1 MKTSPAVGTSLPSK
15 WTGSTTNTI
24 NAQKSLCGN
33 SGDVPTPIAFSDE
46 QLDAI
51 MHAAEPLAPADRE
64 RFVEA
69 MTAAVQGRDLGDGA
83 VYLAIRKAQRQF
95 FAPPMPNAPVIRGG
109 GKAA

>member
-1 MKTSPAVGTSLPSK
+1 MKP
-15 WTGSTTNTI
+15 
-24 NAQKSLCGN
+24 QKGL
-33 SGDVPTPIAFSDE
+33 SGILRGHVSTPIAFSDE

-51 MHAAEPLAPADRE
+51 MHAAHPLAPANRE

-69 MTAAVQGRDLGDGA
+69 VTAALQGRELSDGA

-95 FAPPMPNAPVIRGG
+95 FAPPGANPPTVIRGG